1 MTGNFFEMGGTGQGG
16 ISSRGGRGM
25 GIMGFLRGRTRNGDY
40 EFLRGRTGEQGR
52 AGISPRSEAFRWT
65 EANLLPVTK
74 LVTSGFLA
82 KCLGQVDLLSAPLKH
97 HSWDLCP
104 PCPAPP
110 GFDESS
116 MFLS

>member
-1 MTGNFFEMGGTGQGG
+1 MRGFFLEGGGG
-16 ISSRGGRGM
+16 GGWGFT
-25 GIMGFLRGRTRNGDY
+25 GFLRGRR
-40 EFLRGRTGEQGR
+40 GEQGR

-104 PCPAPP
+104 PCPVPP